1 MDEEL
6 SSPDTS
12 DSLTAEEQLA
22 AMLNRNKLRAKVKE
36 NSGSHKSVSIEMEG
50 DNLVIV
56 TEELDK
62 DSIDDQHRFNE
73 ESSFSVLTHK

>member
-50 DNLVIV
+50 DNFKFTYHLIIMS
-56 TEELDK
+56 T
-62 DSIDDQHRFNE
+62 RWAGMC
-73 ESSFSVLTHK
+73 

>member
-1 MDEEL
+1 
-6 SSPDTS
+6 
-12 DSLTAEEQLA
+12 
-22 AMLNRNKLRAKVKE
+22 MLNRNKLRAKVKE

-62 DSIDDQHRFNE
+62 DSIDDQQSHQYQHNE
-73 ESSFSVLTHK
+73 HSPLALTY